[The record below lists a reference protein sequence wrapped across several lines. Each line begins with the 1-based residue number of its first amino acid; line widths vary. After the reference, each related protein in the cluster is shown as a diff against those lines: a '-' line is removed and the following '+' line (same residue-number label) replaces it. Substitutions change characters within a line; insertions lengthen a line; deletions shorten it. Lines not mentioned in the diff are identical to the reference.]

1 MAQKPLELKPHLS
14 EAELKARYEASREA
28 KEARRWH
35 ALWLRAQGYSTTQ
48 VTEVLGLSGFA
59 VRRLITRYNSTGPDA
74 VADGRRLNP
83 GRTPRLDQ
91 EQTARLL
98 EALKG
103 PPPQGGLWSGPK
115 VAAWIQE
122 QTGQKAPKQLGWSYL
137 KRLGARLRVPRRKH
151 AKAASKD
158 EQEAWERALVER
170 VERLRIEASEQGGGV
185 EVEVWAQDEARLG
198 LKPILRRVWTLPG
211 ARPLAVCWHRYEWL
225 YLYAFVHPSSG
236 RTEWFILPTV
246 SSELMS
252 LALAEFARAVGAG
265 PSKKIVLVVDGAGWH
280 EANDLVVPEGIELV
294 VLPAYTPELQPAERL
309 WPLVNEQIANA
320 AIQTLDE
327 LEERLV
333 TRCRQ
338 LIEQR
343 DLICGLTN
351 FHWWPKAA

>member
-1 MAQKPLELKPHLS
+1 MAQKPLKLTPHLP
-14 EAELKARYEASREA
+14 EAELKARYEASSDVR
-28 KEARRWH
+28 EARRWH
-35 ALWLRAQGYSTTQ
+35 ALWLIAQGYSTTR
-48 VTEVLGLSGFA
+48 VGEVLGLSGFA
-59 VRRLITRYNSTGPDA
+59 VRRILTRYNSKGPDG
-74 VADGRRLNP
+74 VRDGRRSNP
-83 GRTPRLDQ
+83 GRSPRLDA

-103 PPPQGGLWSGPK
+103 APPQGGLWSGPK
-115 VAAWIQE
+115 VAAWIEQ
-122 QTGQKAPKQLGWSYL
+122 QTGLKTPKQLGWTYL
-137 KRLGARLRVPRRKH
+137 KRVGARLRVPRRKH

-158 EQEAWERALVER
+158 EQEAWERALAQR
-170 VERLRIEASEQGGGV
+170 VERIRAEAAEQGRTI

-211 ARPLAVCWHRYEWL
+211 ARPVAVSWHRYEWL
-225 YLYAFVHPSSG
+225 YVYAFVHPSSG

-246 SSELMS
+246 SSEVMS
-252 LALAEFARAVGAG
+252 LALEEFAHAVGAG
-265 PSKKIVLVVDGAGWH
+265 PTKTIVLVLDGAGWH

-309 WPLVNEQIANA
+309 WPLVHEQIANT

-327 LEERLV
+327 LEDRLV
-333 TRCRQ
+333 ARCRQ

-343 DLICGLTN
+343 ELISGLTN

>member
-1 MAQKPLELKPHLS
+1 MAQKPLELKLHLS
-14 EAELKARYEASREA
+14 EAELKARYEASGDA

-35 ALWLRAQGYSTTQ
+35 ALWLKAQGYSTAQ
-48 VTEVLGLSGFA
+48 IRELLGLSDFA
-59 VRRLITRYNSTGPDA
+59 VRRLITRYNSKGPEA
-74 VADGRRLNP
+74 VADGRRSNP
-83 GRTPRLDQ
+83 GRSPRLDQ

-103 PPPQGGLWSGPK
+103 PPPHGGLWSGPK

-122 QTGQKAPKQLGWSYL
+122 QTGVKTPKQLGWTYL

-151 AKAASKD
+151 AKAASEQ
-158 EQEAWERALVER
+158 EQEAWERALEER
-170 VERLRIEASEQGGGV
+170 VEALRAEVEKQGGEV
-185 EVEVWAQDEARLG
+185 TVEVWAQDEARLG

-225 YLYAFVHPSSG
+225 YVYAFVHPSSG

-246 SSELMS
+246 SAEVMS
-252 LALAEFARAVGAG
+252 LALSEFARAVGAG
-265 PSKKIVLVVDGAGWH
+265 PSTRIVLVVDGAGWH
-280 EANDLVVPEGIELV
+280 EANDLVIPDGIELV
-294 VLPAYTPELQPAERL
+294 FLPAYTPELQPAERL
-309 WPLVNEQIANA
+309 WPLLYEQIANA

-333 TRCRQ
+333 ARCRQ
-338 LIEQR
+338 LIEQC
-343 DLICGLTN
+343 DLISGLTN